1 MKTNSRH
8 GWLLVAAIFSCPTLL
23 SQSVHAATQ
32 ETDPGRLGKVEF
44 PTSCNEENQPMLD
57 QGLALLHHMTYVKA
71 RSTFEAVIEKDP
83 DCAMA
88 YWGVAMS
95 IVHPLWSDPPNEE
108 NFAKGLEMVEK
119 AKVKGT
125 KTQREVAYIQ
135 AINSYYAQGRKE
147 KETDNLIAFEQGW
160 AKVHDAFPSDQE
172 ATAFYALSLLGT
184 ASPADKS
191 YVKQK
196 KAGETAATILA
207 KNPKHPGAHH
217 YIIHAY
223 DYPELAEKALDVARS
238 YGEIAPSIPHALHM
252 PTHIFTRLG
261 LWDES
266 IAMNIR
272 SAAAAKLNPA
282 GDKISLHYLHALD
295 YMAYSYLQKAQD
307 KKALAVVEETLALSD
322 PLQPHAA
329 SAYTLAAVPA
339 RYVLE
344 RQQWAEAAKLE
355 PRQPASY
362 PWDKFPAMEAVT
374 HFAIA
379 LGAAQTG
386 DVPKAEKAIARLG
399 ELKTQTEKSSAYWA
413 KQVEIQRLSAL
424 AWLQF
429 NQGDHNQALLTMQ
442 SAADLEATTEKHPVT
457 PGEVLPARE
466 LLGDMLLEMEKY
478 QQATVQYEAALNRSK
493 NRFNSLYGA
502 AKSAE
507 LTGDKDKA
515 KQYYQMLVDVAEVEE
530 ADRPQLQQATTYLAS
545 K

>member
-8 GWLLVAAIFSCPTLL
+8 GWLLVAAIFSYPTLL
-23 SQSVHAATQ
+23 SQSIHAATQ
-32 ETDPGRLGKVEF
+32 DTDQSRLGKVEF
-44 PTSCNEENQPMLD
+44 PTSCNEESQPMLE

-71 RSTFEAVIEKDP
+71 RSTFEAVIEKEP

-108 NFAKGLEMVEK
+108 NFAKGLTMIEK

-125 KTQREVAYIQ
+125 KTKRELAYIK
-135 AINSYYAQGRKE
+135 AIDNYYSQGRKE
-147 KETDNLIAFEQGW
+147 KETDNLVAFEQGW
-160 AKVHDAFPSDQE
+160 AKVHDAFPSDPE

-191 YVKQK
+191 YGNQR
-196 KAGETAATILA
+196 KAGETAATVLTKI
-207 KNPKHPGAHH
+207 PTHPGGHH

-223 DYPELAEKALDVARS
+223 DYPELAEKALEVARS

-266 IAMNIR
+266 ITMNIR
-272 SAAAAKLNPA
+272 SAEAAKQHPA
-282 GDKISLHYLHALD
+282 GNKVSLHYLHALD
-295 YMAYSYLQKAQD
+295 YLTYSYLQKAQD

-344 RQQWAEAAKLE
+344 RQQWAEAANLE
-355 PRQPASY
+355 PRKPDSY

-386 DVPKAEKAIARLG
+386 DKQKAEKAIAKLV
-399 ELKTQTEKSSAYWA
+399 ELKTQTEKSSTYWA

-429 NQGDHNQALLTMQ
+429 NQGEHNQALLTMQ

-457 PGEVLPARE
+457 PGEILPARE

-507 LTGDKDKA
+507 LAGDKAKA
-515 KQYYQMLVDVAEVEE
+515 KQYYQMLVDIAEAEE
-530 ADRPQLQQATTYLAS
+530 ADRPQLQQATTFLAN

>member
-8 GWLLVAAIFSCPTLL
+8 GWLLVAAIFYCPTLL

-32 ETDPGRLGKVEF
+32 DTDPGRLGKVDF

-108 NFAKGLEMVEK
+108 NFAKGLAMVEK

-125 KTQREVAYIQ
+125 KTRREVAYIQ

-160 AKVHDAFPSDQE
+160 AKVHDAFPSDPE

-191 YVKQK
+191 YIKQR
-196 KAGETAATILA
+196 KAGETAATILT

-322 PLQPHAA
+322 PLQPHVA

-339 RYVLE
+339 RYALE
-344 RQQWAEAAKLE
+344 RQQWEEAAKLE

-399 ELKTQTEKSSAYWA
+399 DLKTQTEKSSAYWA

-424 AWLQF
+424 AWLQYY
-429 NQGDHNQALLTMQ
+429 QGQHNQALLTMQ

-466 LLGDMLLEMEKY
+466 LLGDMLFAMKKY
-478 QQATVQYEAALNRSK
+478 PQAIGEYETALKRSK

-507 LTGDKDKA
+507 LAGNKDKA

-530 ADRPQLQQATTYLAS
+530 ADRPQLQQATTFLAS

>member
-1 MKTNSRH
+1 
-8 GWLLVAAIFSCPTLL
+8 
-23 SQSVHAATQ
+23 
-32 ETDPGRLGKVEF
+32 
-44 PTSCNEENQPMLD
+44 MLD

-71 RSTFEAVIEKDP
+71 RATFEAVIEKEP

-108 NFAKGLEMVEK
+108 NFAKGLTMIEK

-125 KTQREVAYIQ
+125 KTKRELAYIK
-135 AINSYYAQGRKE
+135 AIDNYYAQGRKE
-147 KETDNLIAFEQGW
+147 KETDNLVAFEQGW
-160 AKVHDAFPSDQE
+160 AKVHDAFPSDPE

-191 YVKQK
+191 YRNQR
-196 KAGETAATILA
+196 KAGETAATVLTKI
-207 KNPKHPGAHH
+207 PTHPGGHH

-266 IAMNIR
+266 ITMNIR
-272 SAAAAKLNPA
+272 SAEAAKQHPA
-282 GDKISLHYLHALD
+282 GNKVSLHYLHALD
-295 YMAYSYLQKAQD
+295 YLTYSYLQKAQD

-344 RQQWAEAAKLE
+344 RQQWEEAANLE
-355 PRQPASY
+355 PRKPDSY

-379 LGAAQTG
+379 L
-386 DVPKAEKAIARLG
+386 VPLKQAISKRRR
-399 ELKTQTEKSSAYWA
+399 KRSQNWA
-413 KQVEIQRLSAL
+413 S
-424 AWLQF
+424 
-429 NQGDHNQALLTMQ
+429 
-442 SAADLEATTEKHPVT
+442 
-457 PGEVLPARE
+457 
-466 LLGDMLLEMEKY
+466 
-478 QQATVQYEAALNRSK
+478 
-493 NRFNSLYGA
+493 
-502 AKSAE
+502 
-507 LTGDKDKA
+507 
-515 KQYYQMLVDVAEVEE
+515 
-530 ADRPQLQQATTYLAS
+530 
-545 K
+545 

>member
-8 GWLLVAAIFSCPTLL
+8 GWLLVAAIFSYPTLL

-32 ETDPGRLGKVEF
+32 ETDPGRLGKVDF

-125 KTQREVAYIQ
+125 KTKREVAYIQ

-160 AKVHDAFPSDQE
+160 AKVHDAFPSDPE

-266 IAMNIR
+266 ITMNIR
-272 SAAAAKLNPA
+272 SAAAAKLHPA
-282 GDKISLHYLHALD
+282 GDKLSLHYLHALD
-295 YMAYSYLQKAQD
+295 YVAYSYLQKAQD
-307 KKALAVVEETLALSD
+307 KKALAVVEETLAISE
-322 PLQPHAA
+322 PIQPHAA

-339 RYVLE
+339 RYALE
-344 RQQWAEAAKLE
+344 RQQWTEAAKLE

-424 AWLQF
+424 AWLQYY
-429 NQGDHNQALLTMQ
+429 QGQQNQALLTMQ

-466 LLGDMLLEMEKY
+466 LLADMLFAMKKY
-478 QQATVQYEAALNRSK
+478 PQAIGEYETALKRSK